1 MNYFLT
7 TNGQMLDPDI
17 MKSEYG
23 VDFLNEV
30 LPIQVDQYYVRNLP
44 AQSVQKMI
52 DNGLVK
58 SIQPDVLHPDSLDL
72 TNWANRIFPY
82 DELHRWTLDY
92 FGPIWVPAKGATLTL
107 TADNYSLYER
117 AIRVYEKNDFR
128 REGDRFLL
136 NGQPVTTYTFKMNY
150 YWMMGDN
157 RHGSQDSRFWGF
169 VPEDRIVGKASLI
182 WFSWENGPRW
192 NRLFRF
198 VR

>member
-82 DELHRWTLDY
+82 DESHRWTLDY